1 MDKEKIYFYD
11 DEYLTKEDIYRMYEK
26 IEDEQKKGFRDA
38 LAHFTLAKI
47 LYTCNYDEDYIDGV
61 HELAQAEVSIMKLY
75 GSDCGRVLMLLK
87 GQYKRNIRKLIN
99 LTGKLVC
106 DNDSRIDKFMNG
118 ELLLNNLLNLTLSSS
133 FTKDNIGELS
143 LVDCDSLSEDECLAI
158 ADNFVR
164 YMRDEEI
171 VSYNAS
177 KHL

>member
-1 MDKEKIYFYD
+1 MEKEKIYFYD

-26 IEDEQKKGFRDA
+26 LEDEQKKGFRDA

-47 LYTCNYDEDYIDGV
+47 LYICNYDDDYIDGV
-61 HELAQAEVSIMKLY
+61 HELAQIEASIIKLY
-75 GSDCGRVLMLLK
+75 GSDCGRVLILLK

-106 DNDSRIDKFMNG
+106 DNDSRIDKYMNG
-118 ELLLNNLLNLTLSSS
+118 EELLNNLLDQTFGSC
-133 FTKDNIGELS
+133 FEKDKIGDLS
-143 LVDCDSLSEDECLAI
+143 LVDSDALSEEECLAI